1 MMDGQQVFV
10 TGADGEQMVL
20 SGPEAAALLAQAGIT
35 LGDQDQ
41 VMIGGEGGQVLMGEG
56 GEDGQQQMEE
66 MVAEEGSILAP
77 EGSTVGDD
85 GSIIAADGT
94 ILAPPGTVMI
104 GEDGT
109 LMMAENSA
117 LLSQDGN
124 FVGESEKGE
133 GGEVMQGG
141 NVFTTA
147 DGAILRAGE
156 DNVLTDADGNVLT
169 DQDGNILTTADIGA
183 LTQDGNIMAAEEE
196 TNLAEGGEIP
206 MAVESD
212 GNLSGQTG
220 QEDILTT
227 SDGNVITSDGN
238 FLRTADGN
246 ILTDQDGN
254 FLTSDGNII
263 KPEEAQK
270 LLASQG
276 VSLLESEN
284 KDEVIDGDTSELLQT
299 ENVVNEE
306 IQNDVTEP
314 ESSDIAQEVEKLS
327 TPANDANDQM
337 LMDVAP
343 PSQPEGS
350 LDGDMQE
357 ITPAEPVKAIDPKAI
372 VEEGASAIAE
382 KEPFKAEADQLCD
395 ALMENS
401 APVCDGPI
409 ESGEQVVDAPMESD
423 EQVGDAP
430 MESDEQV
437 GDALVN
443 VEAKDNGLIESIPEG
458 IALIEGETHLV
469 GEEAMESMPTLD
481 GVTDGKEMES
491 ADGTVA
497 TTAEGVVGPS
507 AGSEVS
513 SADGGEKPRKEAIAE
528 ATAVPS
534 DIICT
539 KPSAEVPI
547 LTSAGVS
554 YTIPQASAEPSTS
567 TEGVYT
573 AAQVLAQTSADGTL
587 TSAQSANI
595 TSAVGCNIIAET
607 AMLNNADGVYST
619 AEPAY
624 TTVEAALTS
633 TEGAFSNQDL
643 TNTTDNGT
651 FTSAEALYT
660 NADGTVTTADGL
672 AYSEGELAIPT
683 SSDGG
688 IYTTSDGRVVS
699 VPEGIMTNAAGNLLN
714 PADGSILT
722 TEDGTP
728 LMLPEGAILKSVSV
742 KDEQPTDSLL
752 STITSMSNQVQNYL
766 PTSGHTT
773 DQYGNLINSSGG
785 IVVSAA
791 EGGIMTTSDSSLVQN
806 NQTGNILAT
815 ADGSILTSED
825 GTMIT
830 APEGS
835 IIAADG
841 SILAADGTML
851 APPGS
856 VITTDTNVLAQAAVP
871 QQEIQQ
877 HQPAQATQPQHQ
889 NLIGLQ
895 LPDEGGEVLYL
906 DPNDPAAQ
914 LLLQEAGIHLGEG
927 GVLQTADGQILHSED
942 GNPITTN
949 SRPNY
954 GTSKTNNLVADA
966 AAAAG
971 LVTSEDLGFQ
981 LPTGVTPQQRVV
993 DTSAIDIPLNANQA
1007 VNEIRPDLP
1016 VSSQSY
1022 NQSITEEPQRH
1033 LFQPRYSTQ
1042 SSIPQQ
1048 TYQQQQQ
1055 PQAQAQQ
1062 KYQKLTFNSAAAYNT
1077 PSPAPIQKKTV
1088 APRQKKTVP
1097 STDMQIGP
1105 DQQKVTYTVTSE
1117 NGYSQTYMM
1126 ICSKSLDQNTLINT
1140 LIKNISNDPNH
1151 KGKKTI
1157 KITQHKYGA
1166 KKQQKQT
1173 QQKSYGQQRQNLMP
1187 SQVVQQTRQ
1196 PTPQRRITPQPQPRP
1211 QQTIQPQQMQYKPLP
1226 RPPSP
1231 QKIKPPSPIKPP
1243 QQILQSEPDMA
1254 EFPADN
1260 LGDNL
1265 SLDDIVNQMGGG
1277 TDDGT
1282 GQNDEPKVMV
1292 RCNYCTNFR
1301 SALNSQTW
1309 ENILNHILPVAKEE
1323 LHTSFYGN
1331 ILKHFA
1337 RSLRVSVSGRGTDQC
1352 EVIVS
1357 HGLVCRRTGAWYS
1370 VDRPGVEL
1378 ATTLASHIAAVQ
1390 PGVAG
1395 PYGARPRGN
1404 SLICLFCCS
1413 PYTAEDYQR
1422 HLKPHQEFIIP
1433 CLLLAAGAYCA
1444 TSFELDVRK
1453 SSVCGTCREG
1463 ETQDLRFLPCTK
1475 FASDF
1480 NCGKRL
1486 QSTVDCFRENFDSRG
1501 FLQVSNSAMTKCS
1514 VCRTPNNTYC
1524 ALFKPN
1530 AATMMIFGGNSE
1542 EMLSVCANCQKQFV
1556 NVVMRE
1562 NSFEKQLKMFQL
1574 HHMEQLCG
1582 MLRVLLSASQAVC
1595 AGNYNLLYTVQEGG
1609 SLYSA
1614 SNTLHSVMP
1623 AKLLLNPVLKSQKVE
1638 EDKSIDMSGT
1648 TLRYVC
1654 EQCKFSIDL
1663 TRLQHASG
1671 RNLSHLVDM
1680 AIGVVLEHIV
1690 PHTESLLSVI
1700 MTSAFNEIFSLK
1712 FEFAAHVEG
1721 EGPNKKISISLDRKI
1736 VASESVGEVVIQK
1749 DIYKTIE
1756 VLKAKIKQDKKGN
1769 VNVKRKHIFM
1779 DSFTPLDHQ
1788 DMGQLVEVG
1797 RFLDQASPVLQLY
1810 GSSGCNTKLLDYYAE
1825 CRLCSKF
1832 SFPDFRLTAAI
1843 RNRDGVALCENCCET
1858 ILSLCVPSEPERIP
1872 GRGEV
1877 CLLLGVE
1884 KNTGHRLVLS
1894 NNSKKWIS
1902 ADGVEKIQAV
1912 SEVAASSAIPDYG
1925 TTLVQLLKSHLQAVA
1940 ERAWSDTSCLTARAG
1955 FCVSDP
1961 SLDQTMLD
1969 EMTGQ
1974 PKQAPIEVK
1983 VTIRPPKPKTPP
1995 PKLMITPVNARF
2007 GNQKMVKPQVPSPST
2022 ASKLVKI
2029 TANRRIIPVRDP
2041 TSISAPPRIP
2051 KTIAKS
2057 DVETKAKIAALRESL
2072 KANAKL
2078 NDSESS
2084 KMTPKLPKN
2093 TTISQAK
2100 PTIITNS
2107 KAIPDD
2113 EDIDSDLEKEGGF
2126 ESIDAI
2132 ADFINNSEPPQKP
2145 VNPSNSDL
2153 RVTMTSLEDHE
2164 LCDVTDEFTDTA
2176 LNTPKPQ
2183 KPLVLENELNTPE
2196 VPAKTEIK
2204 LPKGTVVTNVASPDS
2219 KPNVPYET
2227 EPIEKIETEDLK
2239 LPPGLKISM
2248 APAGM
2253 VKIQAGVTKPD
2264 PKVIEL
2270 GPKVEIPS
2278 PKTPINN
2285 KNVIELGNPKTETLP
2300 SPASDATT
2308 STKDTVTPNSLTIS
2322 KTKKPFM
2329 PRLLPRQETPQQPD
2343 KAQKDEKTST
2353 VKQQPKKIETPK
2365 NRLPKKET
2373 ELSDHEIEH
2382 LTSLDL
2388 DLDVESDEESTNELS
2403 GVLKKSPM
2411 KLSSIL
2417 PKPSPKSSK
2426 STPASSSKKGAI
2438 SKLATKVSD
2447 KRKRLEEA
2455 TAAAA
2460 SANNKAK
2467 KIKLGS
2473 EGEPQE
2479 SEQDAKAAGPDFIT
2493 GTSQSGRIR
2502 KVKKIFDL

>member
-1 MMDGQQVFV
+1 
-10 TGADGEQMVL
+10 MVL

-35 LGDQDQ
+35 C
-41 VMIGGEGGQVLMGEG
+41 GEQE
-56 GEDGQQQMEE
+56 QQQMEE

-117 LLSQDGN
+117 LFSQEGN
-124 FVGESEKGE
+124 FVGEAEKGE
-133 GGEVMQGG
+133 GGEALQGGG

-147 DGAILRAGE
+147 DGDILRAGE

-183 LTQDGNIMAAEEE
+183 LTQDGNIMASVEE
-196 TNLAEGGEIP
+196 TGLAEAGGEVP
-206 MAVESD
+206 MTEGSD
-212 GNLSGQTG
+212 EKLSDQPG

-227 SDGNVITSDGN
+227 SDGNVITS
-238 FLRTADGN
+238 DGN

-276 VSLLESEN
+276 VSLLESESDN
-284 KDEVIDGDTSELLQT
+284 RDEVMDSETSELLQQ
-299 ENVVNEE
+299 ENVENEVNINE
-306 IQNDVTEP
+306 VAKP
-314 ESSDIAQEVEKLS
+314 ESSDMTPDTLS
-327 TPANDANDQM
+327 PPTNEDLVTPADNVDEQM
-337 LMDVAP
+337 LMDVDP
-343 PSQPEGS
+343 NSKQEEVFEGHKQENTQPEPEKPNELKPDEGEGIIVNS
-350 LDGDMQE
+350 MPTIE
-357 ITPAEPVKAIDPKAI
+357 AEETSKS
-372 VEEGASAIAE
+372 ET
-382 KEPFKAEADQLCD
+382 DQLAG
-395 ALMENS
+395 ALVEGD
-401 APVCDGPI
+401 P
-409 ESGEQVVDAPMESD
+409 
-423 EQVGDAP
+423 VGDVLTNIAP
-430 MESDEQV
+430 EGNTIPEAESV
-437 GDALVN
+437 GDAL
-443 VEAKDNGLIESIPEG
+443 IEDEP
-458 IALIEGETHLV
+458 ALV
-469 GEEAMESMPTLD
+469 GEDAMESMPTLE
-481 GVTDGKEMES
+481 GVTEGKEIES
-491 ADGTVA
+491 ADGTA
-497 TTAEGVVGPS
+497 ASTAEGAAVPS
-507 AGSEVS
+507 ADGGVS
-513 SADGGEKPRKEAIAE
+513 SADGGEKSLEETIAE

-534 DIICT
+534 EENSTIST
-539 KPSAEVPI
+539 QPSAEIPI
-547 LTSAGVS
+547 IMSADADIAYTSASNV
-554 YTIPQASAEPSTS
+554 TQTNTDLSTS
-567 TEGVYT
+567 AEGVYT
-573 AAQVLAQTSADGTL
+573 TAQVLAQTSADGTFA
-587 TSAQSANI
+587 TAESANI
-595 TSAVGCNIIAET
+595 TSADVAYTTAIPAAITSADGNNTTAES
-607 AMLNNADGVYST
+607 AMITSADGVYTT
-619 AEPAY
+619 AEAAY
-624 TTVEAALTS
+624 TSVEAAFTS
-633 TEGAFSNQDL
+633 AVGTFATQDL
-643 TNTTDNGT
+643 SNTTDNSGAL
-651 FTSAEALYT
+651 TSAEELFS
-660 NADGTVTTADGL
+660 NADGTVATAEGL
-672 AYSEGELAIPT
+672 AYSEGELGIPT

-699 VPEGIMTNAAGNLLN
+699 VPEGIMTNAAGNLIN

-728 LMLPEGAILKSVSV
+728 LMLPEGAILKPVSV
-742 KDEQPTDSLL
+742 KDEQPTNSLL
-752 STITSMSNQVQNYL
+752 NSIPSMTNPSVQSYL

-773 DQYGNLINSSGG
+773 DQYGNLINSAGG

-830 APEGS
+830 SPEGS
-835 IIAADG
+835 IIAADA
-841 SILAADGTML
+841 SILAAVGTML

-856 VITTDTNVLAQAAVP
+856 VITTDTNVLAQATAP
-871 QQEIQQ
+871 QQEQPPP
-877 HQPAQATQPQHQ
+877 QPAPAAQPQHQ

-949 SRPNY
+949 TRPSY
-954 GTSKTNNLVADA
+954 GTTKTNNLVADA

-1007 VNEIRPDLP
+1007 VTEIRPDLP

-1022 NQSITEEPQRH
+1022 NQSITDEPQRH

-1048 TYQQQQQ
+1048 NYQQQQQQ
-1055 PQAQAQQ
+1055 PQTQQ

-1166 KKQQKQT
+1166 KKQQKQA
-1173 QQKSYGQQRQNLMP
+1173 QQKSYGQQRQNLVP
-1187 SQVVQQTRQ
+1187 SQIVQQARQ
-1196 PTPQRRITPQPQPRP
+1196 PTPQRRITPQPQVRP
-1211 QQTIQPQQMQYKPLP
+1211 QPQQPIQPQQMQYKPVP

-1231 QKIKPPSPIKPP
+1231 QKMKPPSPIKPP

-1254 EFPADN
+1254 EFSADN

-1265 SLDDIVNQMGGG
+1265 SLDDIVNQMGAG
-1277 TDDGT
+1277 TDDGS
-1282 GQNDEPKVMV
+1282 GQADEPKVMV

-1301 SALNSQTW
+1301 SPLNSQTW

-1582 MLRVLLSASQAVC
+1582 MLRVLLNAASPVC
-1595 AGNYNLLYTVQEGG
+1595 SGQFNLLYTVQEGG
-1609 SLYSA
+1609 SLYSGN
-1614 SNTLHSVMP
+1614 NTVHSVMP
-1623 AKLLLNPVLKSQKVE
+1623 AKILLNPVLKSQKVE

-1654 EQCKFSIDL
+1654 DQCKFSIDL

-1671 RNLSHLVDM
+1671 KNLSHLVDM

-1700 MTSAFNEIFSLK
+1700 MTSAFNEIFNLK
-1712 FEFAAHVEG
+1712 FEFSAHVEG
-1721 EGPNKKISISLDRKI
+1721 EGPNKKINISLDRKI

-1902 ADGVEKIQAV
+1902 ADGVEKSRQC
-1912 SEVAASSAIPDYG
+1912 
-1925 TTLVQLLKSHLQAVA
+1925 QKLQ
-1940 ERAWSDTSCLTARAG
+1940 
-1955 FCVSDP
+1955 
-1961 SLDQTMLD
+1961 
-1969 EMTGQ
+1969 
-1974 PKQAPIEVK
+1974 
-1983 VTIRPPKPKTPP
+1983 
-1995 PKLMITPVNARF
+1995 
-2007 GNQKMVKPQVPSPST
+2007 
-2022 ASKLVKI
+2022 
-2029 TANRRIIPVRDP
+2029 
-2041 TSISAPPRIP
+2041 
-2051 KTIAKS
+2051 
-2057 DVETKAKIAALRESL
+2057 
-2072 KANAKL
+2072 
-2078 NDSESS
+2078 
-2084 KMTPKLPKN
+2084 
-2093 TTISQAK
+2093 
-2100 PTIITNS
+2100 
-2107 KAIPDD
+2107 
-2113 EDIDSDLEKEGGF
+2113 
-2126 ESIDAI
+2126 
-2132 ADFINNSEPPQKP
+2132 
-2145 VNPSNSDL
+2145 
-2153 RVTMTSLEDHE
+2153 
-2164 LCDVTDEFTDTA
+2164 
-2176 LNTPKPQ
+2176 
-2183 KPLVLENELNTPE
+2183 
-2196 VPAKTEIK
+2196 
-2204 LPKGTVVTNVASPDS
+2204 
-2219 KPNVPYET
+2219 
-2227 EPIEKIETEDLK
+2227 
-2239 LPPGLKISM
+2239 
-2248 APAGM
+2248 
-2253 VKIQAGVTKPD
+2253 
-2264 PKVIEL
+2264 
-2270 GPKVEIPS
+2270 
-2278 PKTPINN
+2278 
-2285 KNVIELGNPKTETLP
+2285 
-2300 SPASDATT
+2300 
-2308 STKDTVTPNSLTIS
+2308 
-2322 KTKKPFM
+2322 
-2329 PRLLPRQETPQQPD
+2329 
-2343 KAQKDEKTST
+2343 
-2353 VKQQPKKIETPK
+2353 
-2365 NRLPKKET
+2365 
-2373 ELSDHEIEH
+2373 
-2382 LTSLDL
+2382 
-2388 DLDVESDEESTNELS
+2388 
-2403 GVLKKSPM
+2403 
-2411 KLSSIL
+2411 
-2417 PKPSPKSSK
+2417 
-2426 STPASSSKKGAI
+2426 
-2438 SKLATKVSD
+2438 
-2447 KRKRLEEA
+2447 
-2455 TAAAA
+2455 
-2460 SANNKAK
+2460 
-2467 KIKLGS
+2467 
-2473 EGEPQE
+2473 
-2479 SEQDAKAAGPDFIT
+2479 
-2493 GTSQSGRIR
+2493 
-2502 KVKKIFDL
+2502 

>member
-41 VMIGGEGGQVLMGEG
+41 VMVGGEGGQVLMGEE
-56 GEDGQQQMEE
+56 GEGEQQQQQQIDE

-77 EGSTVGDD
+77 EGSTVGED

-94 ILAPPGTVMI
+94 VLAPPGTVMI

-117 LLSQDGN
+117 LLAQDGN
-124 FVGESEKGE
+124 FVTGEAEKGE

-141 NVFTTA
+141 SVFTTA
-147 DGAILRAGE
+147 DGAILRAGA

-183 LTQDGNIMAAEEE
+183 LTQDGNIMESEADAGAAGVAGKSATAEEGGV
-196 TNLAEGGEIP
+196 NLGE
-206 MAVESD
+206 A
-212 GNLSGQTG
+212 TG
-220 QEDILTT
+220 QENFLTT

-238 FLRTADGN
+238 FLRTSDGN

-276 VSLLESEN
+276 VNFDIEIN
-284 KDEVIDGDTSELLQT
+284 EVMGNEKNELLKNNGDNT
-299 ENVVNEE
+299 
-306 IQNDVTEP
+306 
-314 ESSDIAQEVEKLS
+314 ESSEVASKGADMASDEDSLMR
-327 TPANDANDQM
+327 TADDM
-337 LMDVAP
+337 LMDVDSNNKEGIDQEPVSNTESAETVENAASVDPEESVSESGVQPNNEVLEDKQDTNVEPQETLDQASLESVGIAMGEVKEKGAVIESGDGNDGASKDMPVLDISMEAQAQIAP
-343 PSQPEGS
+343 FEKEQLGKATEKEHLESNLGVVDKKEGEEDVGSHDNAGTEEGSENMQEKVPVTEGSADILSMPTFDGDNEIKELGSADGAVVPSSECVATSASEEEKSLQETIADATAAPFEENSNIDTKSSAEALYASVQAPSQTTAMGTSANSVDEYS
-350 LDGDMQE
+350 TAMSAAVAVTSADS
-357 ITPAEPVKAIDPKAI
+357 VNNS
-372 VEEGASAIAE
+372 GASAI
-382 KEPFKAEADQLCD
+382 
-395 ALMENS
+395 
-401 APVCDGPI
+401 
-409 ESGEQVVDAPMESD
+409 
-423 EQVGDAP
+423 
-430 MESDEQV
+430 
-437 GDALVN
+437 
-443 VEAKDNGLIESIPEG
+443 IP
-458 IALIEGETHLV
+458 
-469 GEEAMESMPTLD
+469 
-481 GVTDGKEMES
+481 
-491 ADGTVA
+491 
-497 TTAEGVVGPS
+497 
-507 AGSEVS
+507 
-513 SADGGEKPRKEAIAE
+513 
-528 ATAVPS
+528 
-534 DIICT
+534 
-539 KPSAEVPI
+539 
-547 LTSAGVS
+547 
-554 YTIPQASAEPSTS
+554 
-567 TEGVYT
+567 
-573 AAQVLAQTSADGTL
+573 
-587 TSAQSANI
+587 
-595 TSAVGCNIIAET
+595 
-607 AMLNNADGVYST
+607 NADGVFTNPVSS
-619 AEPAY
+619 
-624 TTVEAALTS
+624 EAAFIPA
-633 TEGAFSNQDL
+633 EVAFSNQDL
-643 TNTTDNGT
+643 SSAQEKNGAFTTT
-651 FTSAEALYT
+651 EALYT
-660 NADGTVTTADGL
+660 NADGSV
-672 AYSEGELAIPT
+672 YSEG
-683 SSDGG
+683 SSATAADGG
-688 IYTTSDGRVVS
+688 IYTTADGRVVS
-699 VPEGIMTNAAGNLLN
+699 LPEGIMTNAAGNLIN

-742 KDEQPTDSLL
+742 KDEQPSNTQFL
-752 STITSMSNQVQNYL
+752 SSIPSSSISGATGQSYL
-766 PTSGHTT
+766 PAPGNTT
-773 DQYGNLINSSGG
+773 DQYGNIVNSSGG

-791 EGGIMTTSDSSLVQN
+791 DGAIMTTSDSSL
-806 NQTGNILAT
+806 NQGNQASNILAT

-856 VITTDTNVLAQAAVP
+856 VITADTNVLAQASAPQPP
-871 QQEIQQ
+871 QQPQQ
-877 HQPAQATQPQHQ
+877 QQPQPSQHQ

-927 GVLQTADGQILHSED
+927 GVLQTADGQVLHSED

-949 SRPNY
+949 NKPSHGNQPP
-954 GTSKTNNLVADA
+954 KTNNLVADA

-981 LPTGVTPQQRVV
+981 LPTGVTAQQRV
-993 DTSAIDIPLNANQA
+993 DTSAIDIPMNVNQSS
-1007 VNEIRPDLP
+1007 NEIRPDLP

-1022 NQSITEEPQRH
+1022 NQAIAEEPQRH

-1042 SSIPQQ
+1042 SSVPQQ
-1048 TYQQQQQ
+1048 AAYQQQQ
-1055 PQAQAQQ
+1055 PQSQPQPQQ

-1088 APRQKKTVP
+1088 TPRQKKTVP

-1166 KKQQKQT
+1166 KKQQKQP
-1173 QQKSYGQQRQNLMP
+1173 QQKSYGQQRQNLVP

-1196 PTPQRRITPQPQPRP
+1196 QTPQRRITPQPQPRP
-1211 QQTIQPQQMQYKPLP
+1211 QQTIQPQQMQYKPAP

-1254 EFPADN
+1254 EFTADN

-1265 SLDDIVNQMGGG
+1265 SLDDIVNQMGVA

-1282 GQNDEPKVMV
+1282 SQGDEPKVMV

-1301 SALNSQTW
+1301 SPLNSQTW

-1463 ETQDLRFLPCTK
+1463 EPQDLRFLPCTK

-1623 AKLLLNPVLKSQKVE
+1623 AKILLNPVLKSQKVE
-1638 EDKSIDMSGT
+1638 EDKSIDMSGP
-1648 TLRYVC
+1648 TLRYG
-1654 EQCKFSIDL
+1654 I
-1663 TRLQHASG
+1663 
-1671 RNLSHLVDM
+1671 N
-1680 AIGVVLEHIV
+1680 
-1690 PHTESLLSVI
+1690 
-1700 MTSAFNEIFSLK
+1700 TS
-1712 FEFAAHVEG
+1712 
-1721 EGPNKKISISLDRKI
+1721 
-1736 VASESVGEVVIQK
+1736 
-1749 DIYKTIE
+1749 
-1756 VLKAKIKQDKKGN
+1756 
-1769 VNVKRKHIFM
+1769 
-1779 DSFTPLDHQ
+1779 
-1788 DMGQLVEVG
+1788 
-1797 RFLDQASPVLQLY
+1797 
-1810 GSSGCNTKLLDYYAE
+1810 
-1825 CRLCSKF
+1825 
-1832 SFPDFRLTAAI
+1832 
-1843 RNRDGVALCENCCET
+1843 
-1858 ILSLCVPSEPERIP
+1858 
-1872 GRGEV
+1872 
-1877 CLLLGVE
+1877 
-1884 KNTGHRLVLS
+1884 
-1894 NNSKKWIS
+1894 
-1902 ADGVEKIQAV
+1902 
-1912 SEVAASSAIPDYG
+1912 
-1925 TTLVQLLKSHLQAVA
+1925 
-1940 ERAWSDTSCLTARAG
+1940 
-1955 FCVSDP
+1955 
-1961 SLDQTMLD
+1961 
-1969 EMTGQ
+1969 
-1974 PKQAPIEVK
+1974 
-1983 VTIRPPKPKTPP
+1983 
-1995 PKLMITPVNARF
+1995 
-2007 GNQKMVKPQVPSPST
+2007 
-2022 ASKLVKI
+2022 
-2029 TANRRIIPVRDP
+2029 
-2041 TSISAPPRIP
+2041 
-2051 KTIAKS
+2051 
-2057 DVETKAKIAALRESL
+2057 
-2072 KANAKL
+2072 
-2078 NDSESS
+2078 
-2084 KMTPKLPKN
+2084 
-2093 TTISQAK
+2093 
-2100 PTIITNS
+2100 
-2107 KAIPDD
+2107 
-2113 EDIDSDLEKEGGF
+2113 
-2126 ESIDAI
+2126 
-2132 ADFINNSEPPQKP
+2132 
-2145 VNPSNSDL
+2145 
-2153 RVTMTSLEDHE
+2153 
-2164 LCDVTDEFTDTA
+2164 
-2176 LNTPKPQ
+2176 
-2183 KPLVLENELNTPE
+2183 
-2196 VPAKTEIK
+2196 
-2204 LPKGTVVTNVASPDS
+2204 
-2219 KPNVPYET
+2219 
-2227 EPIEKIETEDLK
+2227 
-2239 LPPGLKISM
+2239 
-2248 APAGM
+2248 
-2253 VKIQAGVTKPD
+2253 
-2264 PKVIEL
+2264 
-2270 GPKVEIPS
+2270 
-2278 PKTPINN
+2278 
-2285 KNVIELGNPKTETLP
+2285 
-2300 SPASDATT
+2300 
-2308 STKDTVTPNSLTIS
+2308 
-2322 KTKKPFM
+2322 
-2329 PRLLPRQETPQQPD
+2329 
-2343 KAQKDEKTST
+2343 
-2353 VKQQPKKIETPK
+2353 
-2365 NRLPKKET
+2365 
-2373 ELSDHEIEH
+2373 
-2382 LTSLDL
+2382 
-2388 DLDVESDEESTNELS
+2388 
-2403 GVLKKSPM
+2403 
-2411 KLSSIL
+2411 
-2417 PKPSPKSSK
+2417 
-2426 STPASSSKKGAI
+2426 
-2438 SKLATKVSD
+2438 
-2447 KRKRLEEA
+2447 
-2455 TAAAA
+2455 
-2460 SANNKAK
+2460 
-2467 KIKLGS
+2467 
-2473 EGEPQE
+2473 
-2479 SEQDAKAAGPDFIT
+2479 
-2493 GTSQSGRIR
+2493 
-2502 KVKKIFDL
+2502 KVKFDSSFDFFIDMFVNSASLA

>member
-1 MMDGQQVFV
+1 LWGQA
-10 TGADGEQMVL
+10 GLGGGEQDEVMV
-20 SGPEAAALLAQAGIT
+20 
-35 LGDQDQ
+35 
-41 VMIGGEGGQVLMGEG
+41 GGGGGQVVMGEG
-56 GEDGQQQMEE
+56 GEEQQQMDE

-124 FVGESEKGE
+124 FVGEVEKGE
-133 GGEVMQGG
+133 NGEVMQGG
-141 NVFTTA
+141 TVFTTA
-147 DGAILRAGE
+147 DGDILRAGE

-183 LTQDGNIMAAEEE
+183 LTQGGNIMAADDGIVAAGEIQM
-196 TNLAEGGEIP
+196 TEGGDEKL
-206 MAVESD
+206 SD
-212 GNLSGQTG
+212 QTG
-220 QEDILTT
+220 QDDILTT

-238 FLRTADGN
+238 FLRTSDGN

-276 VSLLESEN
+276 VSLLDAEN
-284 KDEVIDGDTSELLQT
+284 KDEVLDSETSELLQE
-299 ENVVNEE
+299 ENVEIKEKTEE
-306 IQNDVTEP
+306 VTNP
-314 ESSDIAQEVEKLS
+314 ESSEISPDGENNIVTNTDNDQIMLDVDPPSKPVVDIQETSSIEPEKSIELKTEDVEGLSSVEAEVDSQANKDEVSDVLIRDEKVIVGVSDDEPKVNKETEVE
-327 TPANDANDQM
+327 TVDDTH
-337 LMDVAP
+337 V
-343 PSQPEGS
+343 
-350 LDGDMQE
+350 DG
-357 ITPAEPVKAIDPKAI
+357 
-372 VEEGASAIAE
+372 
-382 KEPFKAEADQLCD
+382 EA
-395 ALMENS
+395 A
-401 APVCDGPI
+401 
-409 ESGEQVVDAPMESD
+409 
-423 EQVGDAP
+423 
-430 MESDEQV
+430 
-437 GDALVN
+437 
-443 VEAKDNGLIESIPEG
+443 
-458 IALIEGETHLV
+458 LV
-469 GEEAMESMPTLD
+469 GEVAMDSISMPTLE
-481 GVTDGKEMES
+481 GITEGKDMEN

-497 TTAEGVVGPS
+497 TPAEEAFVASVDSG
-507 AGSEVS
+507 VS
-513 SADGGEKPRKEAIAE
+513 SADGGEKAPEETIAE

-534 DIICT
+534 EENSNVST
-539 KPSAEVPI
+539 PQPSAGMPI
-547 LTSAGVS
+547 IMSADEDVS
-554 YTIPQASAEPSTS
+554 YTTASNVPSAQLSTSAE
-567 TEGVYT
+567 GVFNS
-573 AAQVLAQTSADGTL
+573 AQVLANSSAEAASSTAESSVISSADVAAMPANITPADGSVTTAEPAIITSADGVFT
-587 TSAQSANI
+587 
-595 TSAVGCNIIAET
+595 
-607 AMLNNADGVYST
+607 T
-619 AEPAY
+619 AEAAY
-624 TTVEAALTS
+624 TSVEAAFTS
-633 TEGAFSNQDL
+633 AEGAFSSSDL
-643 TNTTDNGT
+643 SSTTVNNT
-651 FTSAEALYT
+651 FTNAEPLYT
-660 NADGTVTTADGL
+660 NADGTITTADGL
-672 AYSEGELAIPT
+672 VYSEGGEMSNAIPT

-688 IYTTSDGRVVS
+688 IYTTSDGTVVS
-699 VPEGIMTNAAGNLLN
+699 VPEGIMTNAAGNLIN

-728 LMLPEGAILKSVSV
+728 LMLPEGAMLKSVPV
-742 KDEQPTDSLL
+742 KDENPVISQDENQENSLL
-752 STITSMSNQVQNYL
+752 NTINSMTNHNVQNYL
-766 PTSGHTT
+766 PTPGHTT
-773 DQYGNLINSSGG
+773 DQYGNVINSSGG

-791 EGGIMTTSDSSLVQN
+791 EGAIMTTSDSSLGQS
-806 NQTGNILAT
+806 NQAGNILAT

-856 VITTDTNVLAQAAVP
+856 VITTDTNVMAQASVP
-871 QQEIQQ
+871 QQEQQ
-877 HQPAQATQPQHQ
+877 QPPAQAVQPQHQ

-927 GVLQTADGQILHSED
+927 GVLQTADGQVLHSED

-949 SRPNY
+949 QNSRPSY
-954 GTSKTNNLVADA
+954 GTSKPNNLVADA

-993 DTSAIDIPLNANQA
+993 DTSAIDIPMNTNQS

-1022 NQSITEEPQRH
+1022 NQSIAEEPQRH

-1048 TYQQQQQ
+1048 SYQQQQQ
-1055 PQAQAQQ
+1055 QQTPQTQQ
-1062 KYQKLTFNSAAAYNT
+1062 KYQKLTFNSNAAYNT

-1173 QQKSYGQQRQNLMP
+1173 QQKSYGQQRQNLVP
-1187 SQVVQQTRQ
+1187 SQIVQQARQ
-1196 PTPQRRITPQPQPRP
+1196 PTPQRRITPQPQPR
-1211 QQTIQPQQMQYKPLP
+1211 QQQAIQPQQMQYKPLP

-1231 QKIKPPSPIKPP
+1231 QKMKAPSPIKPP

-1254 EFPADN
+1254 EFPSDN
-1260 LGDNL
+1260 LGENL
-1265 SLDDIVNQMGGG
+1265 SLDDIVNQMGGVA
-1277 TDDGT
+1277 DDGT
-1282 GQNDEPKVMV
+1282 GASDEPKVMV

-1595 AGNYNLLYTVQEGG
+1595 AGNFNLLYTVQEGG

-1623 AKLLLNPVLKSQKVE
+1623 AKILLNPVLKSQKVE

-1671 RNLSHLVDM
+1671 KNLSHLVDM

-1690 PHTESLLSVI
+1690 PHTDSLLSVI

-1721 EGPNKKISISLDRKI
+1721 EGPHKKINISLDRKI
-1736 VASESVGEVVIQK
+1736 VVSDSIGEVPIQK

-1756 VLKAKIKQDKKGN
+1756 VLKTKLKQDKKGN

-1788 DMGQLVEVG
+1788 EMGQLVEVG

-1925 TTLVQLLKSHLQAVA
+1925 TTLVQLLKSHLQAVS

-1955 FCVSDP
+1955 FCVTDP

-1995 PKLMITPVNARF
+1995 PKLMITPVNSRF
-2007 GNQKMVKPQVPSPST
+2007 GNQKLVKPQAAGANS

-2084 KMTPKLPKN
+2084 KITPKLPKN
-2093 TTISQAK
+2093 TTISQALPK
-2100 PTIITNS
+2100 PAINS
-2107 KAIPDD
+2107 KVIPDD
-2113 EDIDSDLEKEGGF
+2113 EEIDSDLEKEDDF

-2153 RVTMTSLEDHE
+2153 KVTMTALDDHE

-2183 KPLVLENELNTPE
+2183 KPIVPVNDLNTPE
-2196 VPAKTEIK
+2196 PPAKTELK
-2204 LPKGTVVTNVASPDS
+2204 LPKGTVVTNVASPDP
-2219 KPNVPYET
+2219 KPNVPDET
-2227 EPIEKIETEDLK
+2227 EPYEKVEPEDLK

-2253 VKIQAGVTKPD
+2253 VKIQAGAPKSD
-2264 PKVIEL
+2264 PKIIEL
-2270 GPKVEIPS
+2270 GPKLEVPS

-2308 STKDTVTPNSLTIS
+2308 STKDTVTPNSSLTIS

-2329 PRLLPRQETPQQPD
+2329 PRLLPRQETPQQAD

-2353 VKQQPKKIETPK
+2353 VKQPPKKIETPK

-2388 DLDVESDEESTNELS
+2388 DLDVESEEDSINELS
-2403 GVLKKSPM
+2403 GVVKRTPM

-2417 PKPSPKSSK
+2417 PKPSPRSSK
-2426 STPASSSKKGAI
+2426 STLASSSKKGVVN
-2438 SKLATKVSD
+2438 KPTPKVSE

-2460 SANNKAK
+2460 AANTKAK
-2467 KIKLGS
+2467 KVKVDP
-2473 EGEPQE
+2473 EAETEE
-2479 SEQDAKAAGPDFIT
+2479 SEQDAKASGPDFIK

>member
-1 MMDGQQVFV
+1 MAHVEGDPVGISLPE
-10 TGADGEQMVL
+10 G
-20 SGPEAAALLAQAGIT
+20 EAALPEGETEGITVPEGDSEGIALPEDDGPVGTALAKGEAAGIALPENDT
-35 LGDQDQ
+35 LGGALTESEK
-41 VMIGGEGGQVLMGEG
+41 VF
-56 GEDGQQQMEE
+56 
-66 MVAEEGSILAP
+66 GSV
-77 EGSTVGDD
+77 T
-85 GSIIAADGT
+85 
-94 ILAPPGTVMI
+94 
-104 GEDGT
+104 EDGT
-109 LMMAENSA
+109 LEDAAPTECEN
-117 LLSQDGN
+117 LGD
-124 FVGESEKGE
+124 VVTEDESISEASEEK
-133 GGEVMQGG
+133 M
-141 NVFTTA
+141 
-147 DGAILRAGE
+147 
-156 DNVLTDADGNVLT
+156 
-169 DQDGNILTTADIGA
+169 
-183 LTQDGNIMAAEEE
+183 
-196 TNLAEGGEIP
+196 P
-206 MAVESD
+206 
-212 GNLSGQTG
+212 
-220 QEDILTT
+220 
-227 SDGNVITSDGN
+227 
-238 FLRTADGN
+238 
-246 ILTDQDGN
+246 
-254 FLTSDGNII
+254 
-263 KPEEAQK
+263 P
-270 LLASQG
+270 
-276 VSLLESEN
+276 
-284 KDEVIDGDTSELLQT
+284 GDT
-299 ENVVNEE
+299 
-306 IQNDVTEP
+306 
-314 ESSDIAQEVEKLS
+314 LS
-327 TPANDANDQM
+327 
-337 LMDVAP
+337 
-343 PSQPEGS
+343 
-350 LDGDMQE
+350 
-357 ITPAEPVKAIDPKAI
+357 
-372 VEEGASAIAE
+372 
-382 KEPFKAEADQLCD
+382 
-395 ALMENS
+395 
-401 APVCDGPI
+401 
-409 ESGEQVVDAPMESD
+409 ESGI
-423 EQVGDAP
+423 VG
-430 MESDEQV
+430 S
-437 GDALVN
+437 
-443 VEAKDNGLIESIPEG
+443 
-458 IALIEGETHLV
+458 
-469 GEEAMESMPTLD
+469 EAMMSMPSLEED
-481 GVTDGKEMES
+481 SEGNKMES

-497 TTAEGVVGPS
+497 KAAEGTVVTS
-507 AGSEVS
+507 ADSGVS
-513 SADGGEKPRKEAIAE
+513 SANGGEKSLEETIAE
-528 ATAVPS
+528 ATAVPFEENPIVS
-534 DIICT
+534 T
-539 KPSAEVPI
+539 QPSAEAVYA
-547 LTSAGVS
+547 SV
-554 YTIPQASAEPSTS
+554 QA
-567 TEGVYT
+567 
-573 AAQVLAQTSADGTL
+573 LAQTSADGSFASAESADAAYSTAVPVAVPA
-587 TSAQSANI
+587 TSAEAAYNSGQSAII
-595 TSAVGCNIIAET
+595 T
-607 AMLNNADGVYST
+607 NADGVYSN
-619 AEPAY
+619 AEAAY
-624 TTVEAALTS
+624 TDVEAAFTS
-633 TEGAFSNQDL
+633 AEGAFANQDL
-643 TNTTDNGT
+643 TNTTENNGA
-651 FTSAEALYT
+651 FTGTEALYA
-660 NADGTVTTADGL
+660 NADGTVTNAEGVV
-672 AYSEGELAIPT
+672 YSEGELAIPA

-699 VPEGIMTNAAGNLLN
+699 VPEGIMTNAAGNLIN

-742 KDEQPTDSLL
+742 KDEQPADSEQTLFNAM
-752 STITSMSNQVQNYL
+752 STISNSSVQSYL
-766 PTSGHTT
+766 SSSGNTT
-773 DQYGNLINSSGG
+773 DQYGNIINSSGG

-791 EGGIMTTSDSSLVQN
+791 DGSIMTTSDSSFAQN
-806 NQTGNILAT
+806 NQAGNILAT

-856 VITTDTNVLAQAAVP
+856 VITTDTNVMAQAAAP
-871 QQEIQQ
+871 QQEQQ
-877 HQPAQATQPQHQ
+877 QLQQAQPPQHQ

-927 GVLQTADGQILHSED
+927 GVLQTADGQVLHSED

-949 SRPNY
+949 NRSSY
-954 GTSKTNNLVADA
+954 GSQPPKTNNLVADA

-971 LVTSEDLGFQ
+971 LVTSDDLGFQ

-993 DTSAIDIPLNANQA
+993 DTSAIDIPLNANQS

-1022 NQSITEEPQRH
+1022 NQSIAEEPQRH

-1048 TYQQQQQ
+1048 QTYQQPQQQQQ
-1055 PQAQAQQ
+1055 APQTQQ

-1166 KKQQKQT
+1166 KKQQKQP
-1173 QQKSYGQQRQNLMP
+1173 QQKSYGQQRQNLVP
-1187 SQVVQQTRQ
+1187 SQIVQQARQ
-1196 PTPQRRITPQPQPRP
+1196 PTPQRRITPQPQPRQ
-1211 QQTIQPQQMQYKPLP
+1211 QQTIQPQQMQYKPAP

-1231 QKIKPPSPIKPP
+1231 QKMKPPSPIKPP

-1254 EFPADN
+1254 EFPTDN

-1265 SLDDIVNQMGGG
+1265 SLDDIVNQMGAG

-1282 GQNDEPKVMV
+1282 GQSDEPKVMV

-1352 EVIVS
+1352 EVVVS

-1623 AKLLLNPVLKSQKVE
+1623 AKMLLNPVLKSQKVE

-1654 EQCKFSIDL
+1654 EQCKFGIDL

-1671 RNLSHLVDM
+1671 KSLSHLVDM

-1721 EGPNKKISISLDRKI
+1721 EGPNKKINIGLDRKI
-1736 VASESVGEVVIQK
+1736 VASESAGEVVIQK

-1756 VLKAKIKQDKKGN
+1756 VLKSKIKQDKKGN

-1779 DSFTPLDHQ
+1779 DSFTPMDHQ

-1940 ERAWSDTSCLTARAG
+1940 ERAWTDSSCLTARAG
-1955 FCVSDP
+1955 FCVTDP

-1995 PKLMITPVNARF
+1995 PKLMITPVQGARF
-2007 GNQKMVKPQVPSPST
+2007 GNQKMARNQATIPAS

-2041 TSISAPPRIP
+2041 TSISTPPRIP

-2084 KMTPKLPKN
+2084 KMIPKLPKN
-2093 TTISQAK
+2093 TTISQTEPK
-2100 PTIITNS
+2100 PGANHS

-2113 EDIDSDLEKEGGF
+2113 EEIDSDLEKEDDF

-2145 VNPSNSDL
+2145 VNPRNSDL
-2153 RVTMTSLEDHE
+2153 KVTMNTLNEQNICE
-2164 LCDVTDEFTDTA
+2164 LADEFTDQA
-2176 LNTPKPQ
+2176 LNTPKPPIQ
-2183 KPLVLENELNTPE
+2183 KPIEVENELHTPE
-2196 VPAKTEIK
+2196 AKTEIK

-2219 KPNVPYET
+2219 KPDVPSEV
-2227 EPIEKIETEDLK
+2227 ELSEKIETEDLK

-2253 VKIQAGVTKPD
+2253 VKIQAGAPKSD

-2270 GPKVEIPS
+2270 GPKVEAPS

-2329 PRLLPRQETPQQPD
+2329 PRLLPRQDTPQQGD
-2343 KAQKDEKTST
+2343 KSQKDEKTST
-2353 VKQQPKKIETPK
+2353 VKQLPKKIETPK

-2388 DLDVESDEESTNELS
+2388 DLDLESEEDSPHELS
-2403 GVLKKSPM
+2403 GVIKKSPM

-2426 STPASSSKKGAI
+2426 STPASSSKKGI
-2438 SKLATKVSD
+2438 VSKLAPKLTE

-2460 SANNKAK
+2460 AANTKAK
-2467 KIKLGS
+2467 KLKLGS
-2473 EGEPQE
+2473 EEESQE
-2479 SEQDAKAAGPDFIT
+2479 AEQEAKASGPDFIK